1 MTVSQQIKTF
11 VPDLTY
17 FPENGSDFF
26 TEEVKKKWLDLVP
39 KGLGY
44 VKVDDRSGYDNL
56 PHPLQGYSK
65 AVFTTSMTH
74 QLHCLYNIAEVYS
87 GLISD
92 PSKVPSQIPGHM
104 PHCFEYL
111 RQTIMC
117 TGDTALEGQHTSF
130 PKSVQGSD
138 GWDAKHVCKDY
149 DAVYEYLEKNRADN
163 RVWI

>member
-1 MTVSQQIKTF
+1 M
-11 VPDLTY
+11 
-17 FPENGSDFF
+17 
-26 TEEVKKKWLDLVP
+26 VP

-44 VKVDDRSGYDNL
+44 VQVDDPSGYDNL
-56 PHPLQGYSK
+56 PHPLRGFSRT
-65 AVFTTSMTH
+65 VFTTSMTH

-92 PSKVPSQIPGHM
+92 PTKIPPQLQGHI

-111 RQTIMC
+111 RQSIMC
-117 TGDTALEGQHTSF
+117 CADTALEGQHTTF
-130 PKSVQGSD
+130 PKEVQGSD

-149 DAVYEYLEKNRADN
+149 DAVYKHLEKRRADD